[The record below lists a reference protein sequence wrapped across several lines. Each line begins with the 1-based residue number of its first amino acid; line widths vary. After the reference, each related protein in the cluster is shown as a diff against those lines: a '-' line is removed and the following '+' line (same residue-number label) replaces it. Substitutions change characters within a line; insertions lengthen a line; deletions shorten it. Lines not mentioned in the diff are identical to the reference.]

1 MSTLKKGIFILALL
15 VAGSGFGV
23 GLAAADPMDNPSWTS
38 QDQEAVAQYQDY
50 LAGPDLSA
58 SGPVGTGAVTGPN
71 DEDSRP
77 VWISGYGE
85 EKAESVQEPVL
96 DW

>member
-1 MSTLKKGIFILALL
+1 MSTLKKIFFIMAILA
-15 VAGSGFGV
+15 AWAGFGI
-23 GLAAADPMDNPSWTS
+23 GQAAADPMDNPSWTS
-38 QDQEAVAQYQDY
+38 QDQEAAAQYQDY

-58 SGPVGTGAVTGPN
+58 SGPVGTGAVTGLN